1 MFPLPPR
8 YLPLMLTA
16 YLLLAG
22 CATSPES
29 ATVEAPLQPPPSFCD
44 LSATE
49 PDDAD
54 ASGKKSEHP

>member
-8 YLPLMLTA
+8 YLPLMLA
-16 YLLLAG
+16 AFLSLVG
-22 CATSPES
+22 CATSPENE
-29 ATVEAPLQPPPSFCD
+29 TVEAPLQPPPSFCD
-44 LSATE
+44 LSAAA